1 MHVFF
6 DNETISRFS
15 CTNNSLPSAWFIYM
29 YTPYIYRTIC
39 PLTRTSISTCT
50 TFMKRTSTVRPIVLS
65 HVQSSDHLITHA
77 ILSNYYTTFDLI
89 VQQLHIYTR
98 FNAFVSHNCSFRSCK
113 FRRNVFFF
121 LSFIILALVYNP
133 NPAFVPIGRVLKEIL
148 YL

>member
-121 LSFIILALVYNP
+121 FFFIFYYFGISLQSKSCFCANWK
-133 NPAFVPIGRVLKEIL
+133 GS
-148 YL
+148 

>member
-121 LSFIILALVYNP
+121 FFIFYYFGISLQSKSCFCANWK
-133 NPAFVPIGRVLKEIL
+133 GS
-148 YL
+148 